1 MAGQSVTAAYEG
13 QPIRAL
19 HERVAAALGEQIS
32 RMSPG
37 QQLPPESQLT
47 TTFEVSRS
55 TIRRALQHLVDEGLL
70 MKRQGRGTFVA
81 PQRLVHPLD
90 RLRPFVSIFTAVGQH
105 PEGRLRAYQWVDPAD
120 ELPEAL
126 AQMGCGALLVRRV
139 YYVSDVPKALAEI
152 FLPEGIG
159 RRITRK
165 AIEEHPVYQ
174 VLDELGIV
182 LHHAEM
188 IVRSQAA
195 AAGDAQELGLP
206 PGSPL
211 LVLERTTFD
220 NDQRIVECARY
231 YLPAQTFELRLNV
244 QAQQP
249 ESVSYS
255 FSQSG
260 ADLVLIPSRDG
271 A

>member
-1 MAGQSVTAAYEG
+1 MAEQSVAAPDTG
-13 QPIRAL
+13 QRVTAL
-19 HERVAAALGEQIS
+19 HEQIAAALGEQIS
-32 RMSPG
+32 RMTPG
-37 QQLPPESQLT
+37 QQVLPESQLMA
-47 TTFEVSRS
+47 TFGASRS
-55 TIRRALQHLVDEGLL
+55 TIRRALQRLADEGLL
-70 MKRQGRGTFVA
+70 VKRQGKGTFVA
-81 PQRLVHPLD
+81 EQRLVHPLD

-105 PEGRLRAYQWVDPAD
+105 PEGRLRAYQWVEASD
-120 ELPEAL
+120 ELPDAL
-126 AQMGCGALLVRRV
+126 ARLGCGALLVRRV
-139 YYVSDVPKALAEI
+139 YYVDGVAKALAEI
-152 FLPEGIG
+152 FLPDSVG
-159 RRITRK
+159 RRITRE

-188 IVRSQAA
+188 IVRSHAA
-195 AAGDAQELGLP
+195 AADDAQELGLP

-220 NDQRIVECARY
+220 NDQHIVECARY

-260 ADLVLIPSRDG
+260 ADLVLISSREG
-271 A
+271 E

>member
-1 MAGQSVTAAYEG
+1 MTAENVKVLPEG
-13 QPIRAL
+13 QRITAL
-19 HERVAAALGEQIS
+19 HEQVAAALGEQIS
-32 RMSPG
+32 RMTPG

-47 TTFEVSRS
+47 TTFEASRS
-55 TIRRALQHLVDEGLL
+55 TIRRAIQHLVDEGLL
-70 MKRQGRGTFVA
+70 VKRQGKGTFVA

-105 PEGRLRAYQWVDPAD
+105 PEGRLRAYTWVDPTD

-126 AQMGCGALLVRRV
+126 ARIGCGALLVRRV
-139 YYVSDVPKALAEI
+139 YYVGGVAKAVAEI
-152 FLPEGIG
+152 FLPEDIG
-159 RRITRK
+159 RRIARE

-188 IVRSQAA
+188 IVRSQSAA
-195 AAGDAQELGLP
+195 ADNAEELGLP

-211 LVLERTTFD
+211 LVLERTTYD
-220 NDQRIVECARY
+220 NDQHIAECARY
-231 YLPAQTFELRLNV
+231 YLPAQAFELRLNV

-260 ADLVLIPSRDG
+260 ADLVLIPSG
-271 A
+271 EGE